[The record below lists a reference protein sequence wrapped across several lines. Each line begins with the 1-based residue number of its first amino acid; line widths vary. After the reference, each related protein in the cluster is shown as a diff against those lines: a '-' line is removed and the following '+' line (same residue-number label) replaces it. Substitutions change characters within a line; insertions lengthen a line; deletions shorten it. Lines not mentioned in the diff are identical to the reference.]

1 MANISNESKNRM
13 TVREQHRLTQKES
26 NKRTLPIIIFTI
38 ILLMIV
44 ILIPGIGYYWTYV
57 MPENKVVIS
66 VGETEIQLR
75 DLLKRTK
82 ANAAAEAAYGSEVKL
97 SLLPFETLNAMTDH
111 ELLRQTT
118 PTINL
123 YVSSDEID
131 EEIRNVHYP
140 NTLTGDQSDKDA
152 LNREFLETYQSYL
165 NLTKYSDK
173 EYRDLIQM
181 GLLRTKLT
189 EHLGERIPTIA
200 NSVNLKYIKFAELTL
215 AEQAYEQLQSG
226 AEFSQIAR
234 IYMKNDAYADDN
246 GLVGWVPEGAFPELD
261 PTIFTMELNTYSEPI
276 VTNQS
281 SVIVQVTDGPEPQP
295 LQEKIT
301 KILRQNITN
310 TWLNEQR
317 DQLDVQINFNSQDYQ
332 WMVEKI
338 SQYVG

>member
-1 MANISNESKNRM
+1 M
-13 TVREQHRLTQKES
+13 
-26 NKRTLPIIIFTI
+26 
-38 ILLMIV
+38 
-44 ILIPGIGYYWTYV
+44 
-57 MPENKVVIS
+57 
-66 VGETEIQLR
+66 
-75 DLLKRTK
+75 
-82 ANAAAEAAYGSEVKL
+82 
-97 SLLPFETLNAMTDH
+97 
-111 ELLRQTT
+111 
-118 PTINL
+118 
-123 YVSSDEID
+123 
-131 EEIRNVHYP
+131 
-140 NTLTGDQSDKDA
+140 
-152 LNREFLETYQSYL
+152 
-165 NLTKYSDK
+165 
-173 EYRDLIQM
+173 
-181 GLLRTKLT
+181 
-189 EHLGERIPTIA
+189 
-200 NSVNLKYIKFAELTL
+200 
-215 AEQAYEQLQSG
+215 AEQAYAQLQSG

-276 VTNQS
+276 LTNQS

>member
-1 MANISNESKNRM
+1 MANINNESKNRM
-13 TVREQHRLTQKES
+13 TLREQHRLSQRES

-44 ILIPGIGYYWTYV
+44 LLIPAIGYYWTYV

-82 ANAAAEAAYGSEVKL
+82 ANAAAEAAFGSEVKL

-123 YVSSDEID
+123 YVTSDEID
-131 EEIRNVHYP
+131 QEIRNVHYP
-140 NTLTGDQSDKDA
+140 RTTTADQSDKDA
-152 LNREFLETYQSYL
+152 LDREFVETYQSYL
-165 NLTKYSDK
+165 NITKYSDK

-189 EHLGERIPTIA
+189 EYLGDRIPTIA
-200 NSVNLKYIKFAELTL
+200 NSVNLKYIKFSEITM
-215 AEQAYEQLQSG
+215 AEQAYQQLQSG
-226 AEFSQIAR
+226 ADFSQLAR

-261 PTIFTMELNTYSEPI
+261 PTIFNMELNTFSEPI
-276 VTNQS
+276 LTNQN
-281 SVIVQVTDGPEPQP
+281 SVIVQITAGPEPQP
-295 LQEKIT
+295 LQEKMT
-301 KILRQNITN
+301 KILKQNATN
-310 TWLNEQR
+310 SWLDEQR
-317 DQLDVQINFNSQDYQ
+317 DKLNVRIDFNSQDYQ

-338 SQYVG
+338 NRYVS

>member
-1 MANISNESKNRM
+1 M
-13 TVREQHRLTQKES
+13 TLREQHRLSQRES

-44 ILIPGIGYYWTYV
+44 LLIPAIGYYWTYV

-82 ANAAAEAAYGSEVKL
+82 ANAAAEAAFGSEVKL

-123 YVSSDEID
+123 YVTSDEID
-131 EEIRNVHYP
+131 QEIRNVHYP
-140 NTLTGDQSDKDA
+140 RTTTADQSDKDA
-152 LNREFLETYQSYL
+152 LDREFVETYQSYL
-165 NLTKYSDK
+165 NITKYSDK

-189 EHLGERIPTIA
+189 EYLGDRIPTIA
-200 NSVNLKYIKFAELTL
+200 NSVNLKYIKFSEITM
-215 AEQAYEQLQSG
+215 AEQAYQQLQSG
-226 AEFSQIAR
+226 ADFSQLAR

-261 PTIFTMELNTYSEPI
+261 PTIFNMELNTFSEPI
-276 VTNQS
+276 LTNQN
-281 SVIVQVTDGPEPQP
+281 SVIVQITAGPEPQP
-295 LQEKIT
+295 LQEKMT
-301 KILRQNITN
+301 KILKQNATN
-310 TWLNEQR
+310 SWLDEQR
-317 DQLDVQINFNSQDYQ
+317 DKLNVRIDFNSQDYQ

-338 SQYVG
+338 NRYVS

>member
-1 MANISNESKNRM
+1 ME
-13 TVREQHRLTQKES
+13 
-26 NKRTLPIIIFTI
+26 
-38 ILLMIV
+38 
-44 ILIPGIGYYWTYV
+44 
-57 MPENKVVIS
+57 
-66 VGETEIQLR
+66 LR
-75 DLLKRTK
+75 SR
-82 ANAAAEAAYGSEVKL
+82 
-97 SLLPFETLNAMTDH
+97 
-111 ELLRQTT
+111 
-118 PTINL
+118 
-123 YVSSDEID
+123 EID

-200 NSVNLKYIKFAELTL
+200 NSVNLKYIKFAELTM
-215 AEQAYEQLQSG
+215 AEQAYAQLQSG

-276 VTNQS
+276 LTNQS

>member
-1 MANISNESKNRM
+1 MANINNESKNRM
-13 TVREQHRLTQKES
+13 TLREQHRLSQRES

-44 ILIPGIGYYWTYV
+44 LLIPAIGYYWTYV

-82 ANAAAEAAYGSEVKL
+82 ANAAAEAAFGSEVKL

-123 YVSSDEID
+123 YVTSDEID
-131 EEIRNVHYP
+131 QEIRNVHYP
-140 NTLTGDQSDKDA
+140 RTTTADQSDKDA
-152 LNREFLETYQSYL
+152 LDREFVETYQSYL
-165 NLTKYSDK
+165 NITKYSDK

-189 EHLGERIPTIA
+189 EYLGDRIPTIA
-200 NSVNLKYIKFAELTL
+200 NSVNLKYIKFSEITM
-215 AEQAYEQLQSG
+215 AEQAYQQLQSG
-226 AEFSQIAR
+226 ADFSQLAR

-261 PTIFTMELNTYSEPI
+261 PTIFNMELNTFSEPI
-276 VTNQS
+276 LTNQN
-281 SVIVQVTDGPEPQP
+281 SVIVQITAGPEPQP
-295 LQEKIT
+295 LQEKMA
-301 KILRQNITN
+301 KILKQNATN
-310 TWLNEQR
+310 SWLDEQR
-317 DQLDVQINFNSQDYQ
+317 DKLNVRIDFNSQDYQ

-338 SQYVG
+338 NRYVS

>member
-1 MANISNESKNRM
+1 MANISNQSKNRM
-13 TVREQHRLTQKES
+13 TLREQHRLSQNES
-26 NKRTLPIIIFTI
+26 SKRTLPIIIFTI
-38 ILLMIV
+38 ILLMVV

-57 MPENKVVIS
+57 MPENKIVIS

-75 DLLKRTK
+75 ELLKRTK

-97 SLLPFETLNAMTDH
+97 SLLPFETLNSMTEH

-123 YVSSDEID
+123 YVSGDEID
-131 EEIRNVHYP
+131 QEIRNVHYP
-140 NTLTGDQSDKDA
+140 RISTGDQSDKDA
-152 LNREFLETYQSYL
+152 LDREFLEIYQSYL

-189 EHLGERIPTIA
+189 EYLGDRIPTIA
-200 NSVNLKYIKFAELTL
+200 DSVNLKYIKFSELTM
-215 AEQAYEQLQSG
+215 AEQAYAQLQSG
-226 AEFSQIAR
+226 ADFSQLAR

-261 PTIFTMELNTYSEPI
+261 PTIFTMELNSFSEPI
-276 VTNQS
+276 LTNQAS
-281 SVIVQVTDGPEPQP
+281 IIVQVTAGPEPQP

-301 KILRQNITN
+301 KILKQNAT
-310 TWLNEQR
+310 TSWLDEQR
-317 DQLDVQINFNSQDYQ
+317 DKLNVQIDFNSQDYQ
-332 WMVEKI
+332 WMVDKI

>member
-1 MANISNESKNRM
+1 MANINNESKNRM
-13 TVREQHRLTQKES
+13 TLREQHRLSQRES

-44 ILIPGIGYYWTYV
+44 LLIPAIGYYWTYV

-82 ANAAAEAAYGSEVKL
+82 ANAAAQAAFGSEVKL

-123 YVSSDEID
+123 YVTSDEID
-131 EEIRNVHYP
+131 QEIRNVHYP
-140 NTLTGDQSDKDA
+140 RTTTADQSDKDA
-152 LNREFLETYQSYL
+152 LDREFVETYQSYL
-165 NLTKYSDK
+165 NITKYSDK

-189 EHLGERIPTIA
+189 EYLGDRIPTIA
-200 NSVNLKYIKFAELTL
+200 NSVNLKYIKFSEITM
-215 AEQAYEQLQSG
+215 AEQAYQQLQSG
-226 AEFSQIAR
+226 ADFSQLAR

-261 PTIFTMELNTYSEPI
+261 PTIFNMELNTFSEPI
-276 VTNQS
+276 LTNQN
-281 SVIVQVTDGPEPQP
+281 SVIVQITAGPEPQP
-295 LQEKIT
+295 LQEKMT
-301 KILRQNITN
+301 KILKQNATN
-310 TWLNEQR
+310 SWLDEQR
-317 DQLDVQINFNSQDYQ
+317 DKLNVRIDFNSQDYQ

-338 SQYVG
+338 NRYVG